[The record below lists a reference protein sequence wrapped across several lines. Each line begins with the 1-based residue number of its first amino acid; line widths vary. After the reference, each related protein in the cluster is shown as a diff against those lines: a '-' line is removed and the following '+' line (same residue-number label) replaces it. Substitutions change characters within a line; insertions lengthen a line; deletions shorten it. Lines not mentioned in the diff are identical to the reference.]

1 MTQASQ
7 KRAVANHRRRL
18 TDRGIARYEVRG
30 LEKDK
35 ELVRRLAKRLAAGGT
50 GAARLRA
57 ELSRQVSDEPPR
69 RGGIWAALRRSPLV
83 GANLNLEREVVP
95 PRDVDL

>member
-18 TDRGIARYEVRG
+18 VERGVSRYEVRG

-35 ELVRRLAKRLAAGGT
+35 ELVRKLAKRLVADDAD
-50 GAARLRA
+50 AARLRT
-57 ELSRQVSDEPPR
+57 EMLRQVADEPPR

-83 GANLNLEREVVP
+83 GANLHLEREVLL
-95 PRDVDL
+95 PR